1 MHKQTTVGDLK
12 WICICEQFS
21 SSIVRMRNVIL
32 PFRPSTSGDFSWCA
46 HNAVQAAADKR
57 DVIVLQLG

>member
-1 MHKQTTVGDLK
+1 M
-12 WICICEQFS
+12 C
-21 SSIVRMRNVIL
+21 NVIL

-57 DVIVLQLG
+57 DVIVLQLGEVKRTHREEPARYGMVDRLNKTNN